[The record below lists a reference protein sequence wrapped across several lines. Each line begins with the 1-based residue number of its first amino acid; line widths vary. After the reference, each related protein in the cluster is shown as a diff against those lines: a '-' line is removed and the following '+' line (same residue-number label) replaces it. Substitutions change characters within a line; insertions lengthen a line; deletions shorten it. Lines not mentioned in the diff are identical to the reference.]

1 MAAMNYTLIGAVMN
15 NNNGWIYLLT
25 NPSMDGMI
33 KIGKT
38 NRDPSDRVKE
48 LSSATG
54 VPTPFVL
61 IYKEHFADCDVAE
74 KHVHT
79 LLEINNFRL
88 SSNRE
93 FFVAPI
99 DIGIRAIIDAKHS
112 LGGGDPVAVVQ
123 EYGEFLDFEDPSYP
137 IANELFTEAEKH
149 FYGLENYVQ
158 DKEEGLKLYQKA
170 YKLRYEPAYLILG
183 QIYATD
189 AEFQDKKRAKNIFK
203 EGAKGTPECFA
214 ELAILSAEEAHREN
228 SSKYWSQYYSSGYNR
243 DPTKLGMYG
252 AIYINLL
259 KEGKVRLVDLSPIKN
274 DLQAI
279 NEYYDQEL
287 REIIE
292 YKNSIGANDAIN
304 NIFNKE
310 LAKLDFL
317 HYLINGHFK
326 DKRVEGTVATFS
338 TQSLDCT
345 IVNNNTKY
353 FFDIFEVL
361 CYPKLLKKNQRVEYT
376 YYKTSNDIKLAYN
389 IKPLPY

>member
-1 MAAMNYTLIGAVMN
+1 MN

-158 DKEEGLKLYQKA
+158 DKEEGLRLLQKA
-170 YKLRYEPAYLILG
+170 YKLRYEPTYLLLG

-189 AEFQDKKRAKNIFK
+189 AEFQDKKRARNIFK

-214 ELAILSAEEAHREN
+214 ELAILSVEEAHSEN
-228 SSKYWSQYYSSGYNR
+228 ATKYWTQYYCSGYNR
-243 DPTKLGMYG
+243 DPTKWGRYG
-252 AIYINLL
+252 AIYIYLL
-259 KEGKVRLVDLSPIKN
+259 KEGKVNKVDLDLIKD
-274 DLQAI
+274 DLPDI
-279 NEYYDQEL
+279 NEYYAQQL
-287 REIIE
+287 RSIVD
-292 YKNSIGANDAIN
+292 YKKCVGASEALD

-310 LAKLDFL
+310 LAKIDFL
-317 HYLINGHFK
+317 HYLFNGHFK
-326 DKRVEGTVATFS
+326 DQRVEGTVATFS

-345 IVNNNTKY
+345 ILNHNIRY
-353 FFDIFEVL
+353 FFDPCEVL
-361 CYPKLLKKNQRVEYT
+361 CFPKILNKNQRVEYT
-376 YYKTSNDIKLAYN
+376 CYETSHDIRLAYN
-389 IKPLPY
+389 IKPL